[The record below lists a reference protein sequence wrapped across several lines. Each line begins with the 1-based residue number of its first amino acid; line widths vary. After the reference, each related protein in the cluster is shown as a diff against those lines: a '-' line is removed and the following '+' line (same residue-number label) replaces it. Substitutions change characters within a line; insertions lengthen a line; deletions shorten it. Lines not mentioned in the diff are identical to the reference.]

1 MYFHDLGVGN
11 GFLNLTPKIQATKKK
26 KKKRTSK
33 INNVSASK
41 DTNKTIYRM
50 GEKHLQIMYLIKV

>member
-26 KKKRTSK
+26 KKGLQKLTMFLLQRTLTRQS
-33 INNVSASK
+33 
-41 DTNKTIYRM
+41 TEW
-50 GEKHLQIMYLIKV
+50 EKNICKLCT